1 MRYLLYAHAAQA
13 ASKINFRYAHDRR
26 SYKFTAKEM
35 DEARTIAGVSCVGL
49 YYYGARYLDAKYSRW
64 MSTDPA
70 VGEYV
75 SKDYAGNSGGIYNS
89 VNFNLYHYA
98 NNNPVKYIDPD
109 GKDTASAVI
118 AAMAIDFAV
127 PEPSDVLIVQKAIIY
142 GVAIAG
148 ALAFDYIQRKKAEKI
163 LAEVENTQK
172 NNSTSEAADKARE
185 NLEGNV
191 QAPTEGIIL
200 PDSPDVLGHIF
211 DPDKGGH
218 VEDTPENRD
227 KLRDTANDPDSYLG
241 QDKYGNDWHA
251 RTNDDGSQTWTV
263 SRNGRIWDGGVNKQ
277 PKGWNPDTGLKS
289 PDPLQ

>member
-1 MRYLLYAHAAQA
+1 
-13 ASKINFRYAHDRR
+13 
-26 SYKFTAKEM
+26 M

-64 MSTDPA
+64 LSTDPA
-70 VGEYV
+70 VGEYM
-75 SKDYAGNSGGIYNS
+75 SGTSAGDGGIYNT
-89 VNFNLYHYA
+89 VNFSLYHYA
-98 NNNPVKYIDPD
+98 GNNPIKYIDPD
-109 GKDTASAVI
+109 GKDAASAVI
-118 AAMAIDFAV
+118 AAISIDFAV

-148 ALAFDYIQRKKAEKI
+148 ALAFDYIQRRKAEKI

-211 DPDKGGH
+211 DPDKGGMLKILPKIEINY
-218 VEDTPENRD
+218 VI
-227 KLRDTANDPDSYLG
+227 LLII
-241 QDKYGNDWHA
+241 
-251 RTNDDGSQTWTV
+251 
-263 SRNGRIWDGGVNKQ
+263 RIHI
-277 PKGWNPDTGLKS
+277 
-289 PDPLQ
+289 

>member
-1 MRYLLYAHAAQA
+1 
-13 ASKINFRYAHDRR
+13 
-26 SYKFTAKEM
+26 
-35 DEARTIAGVSCVGL
+35 
-49 YYYGARYLDAKYSRW
+49 

-185 NLEGNV
+185 NSEGNV
-191 QAPTEGIIL
+191 KYPG
-200 PDSPDVLGHIF
+200 
-211 DPDKGGH
+211 
-218 VEDTPENRD
+218 
-227 KLRDTANDPDSYLG
+227 NDPAKAPEG
-241 QDKYGNDWHA
+241 TEWRGKP
-251 RTNDDGSQTWTV
+251 GSQP
-263 SRNGRIWDGGVNKQ
+263 GDKDGNYH
-277 PKGWNPDTGLKS
+277 NPDTGES
-289 PDPLQ
+289 YRPDLDHTDPIGPHWDYKDKNGQWHRIFPDGTMEGK